1 MRNRAVFQAF
11 GIMMDSDGSFVS
23 RTDEAV
29 RRAPAWSELPPTQAG
44 VAAALRR
51 AFILPADETERQFE
65 ELLRKLA

>member
-1 MRNRAVFQAF
+1 
-11 GIMMDSDGSFVS
+11 MDIERSFMS
-23 RTDEAV
+23 RKDDTV
-29 RRAPAWSELPPTQAG
+29 RRAIWSDLPPVQAG